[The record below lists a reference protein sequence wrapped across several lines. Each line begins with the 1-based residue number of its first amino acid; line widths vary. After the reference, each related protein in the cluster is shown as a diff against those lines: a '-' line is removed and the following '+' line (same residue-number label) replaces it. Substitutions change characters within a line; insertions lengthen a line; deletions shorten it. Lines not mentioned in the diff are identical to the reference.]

1 MHLFLHFRLP
11 FLHETPAILFIS
23 SELSKN
29 KDFSSGG
36 KLYIYIFTER
46 CCQHIKHESIS
57 TDVRRYQR
65 QVRSIVAAISNL
77 LFFFFFSLFL
87 RHDSWFEFYISKH
100 HSSLDVM
107 LRHKAPGHKA
117 LLSSSVDWR
126 TKWLAVFFN
135 LSWHL
140 SRKKNLPLLV
150 KYLGKSDTEFSFSE
164 KARPFV
170 SLFDTSR
177 SKGWLVAGR

>member
-1 MHLFLHFRLP
+1 MLP
-11 FLHETPAILFIS
+11 TYQAWIHINWCLKVPETS
-23 SELSKN
+23 QVYCSG
-29 KDFSSGG
+29 DFQ
-36 KLYIYIFTER
+36 FT
-46 CCQHIKHESIS
+46 
-57 TDVRRYQR
+57 V
-65 QVRSIVAAISNL
+65 
-77 LFFFFFSLFL
+77 FFFSLFL